1 MGARGVTFR
10 RRTQSIAAWSREL
23 GISATTLARRLGAG
37 WTVRAA
43 FTTPPEAR
51 RNALEHGGRTQ
62 SIGAWARE
70 LGISYSAMRQ
80 RIAAHGLEEALS
92 RSDLP
97 RRGVL
102 SITAADGRSQTVREW
117 ADELQITQHALRLR
131 LRSCRLAGR
140 PESDAVSRDFVPARR
155 DFKLHLKCD
164 RAERARWRA
173 AADQLGIPLAR
184 LMRMLLDS
192 ASEELRSGPPAC
204 GAQRAREAAKRAV
217 RRG

>member
-1 MGARGVTFR
+1 MGARGITFR

-23 GISATTLARRLGAG
+23 GISATTLTRRLRAG

-43 FTTPPEAR
+43 FTTPPEPR
-51 RNALEHGGRTQ
+51 RNALEHAGRTQ

-70 LGISYSAMRQ
+70 LGISYSAMRE
-80 RIAAHGLEEALS
+80 RIASHGLEDALS
-92 RSDLP
+92 RTDLP

-102 SITAADGRSQTVREW
+102 SVVAADGRSQTVREW
-117 ADELQITQHALRLR
+117 ADELQITQGAVRQR

-155 DFKLHLKCD
+155 DLKVHLECA

-173 AADQLGIPLAR
+173 TADQLGIPLAR
-184 LMRMLLDS
+184 LLRMLLDS
-192 ASEELRSGPPAC
+192 ASEELRNGPPAS
-204 GAQRAREAAKRAV
+204 GARRAREAAKRAV
-217 RRG
+217 RRR